1 MYQRKGEQQR
11 SQTWQIRS
19 ILWVQTVQIV
29 EAIADANVFDTGGQP
44 VYRLCTGKRFV
55 LYDTE
60 VGYGIRDKALRLIEG
75 LDRALPAYGGQHLT
89 DQKLILPFIGRL
101 GDALVVSSCLSAL
114 KQQYPRISVDIAAP
128 EEARQVFELM
138 PRTGELLSYPLT
150 VGLVEGYDY
159 YMSFEE
165 IEAIPR
171 GWNRSCADVFSACL
185 HTPRPT
191 APPLPAVPED
201 VKKLWALKP
210 TECPRI
216 AVHVGL
222 PGSLRSYPKDLLA
235 RLVGRLIDD
244 GVDVYLLGAG
254 SVVDRASIPDATKV
268 HNLCGRTRT
277 PGDLASVLEQMDAVV
292 TGDSFPLHLAG
303 ALCIPTIALFTA
315 TDAVIGSD
323 YPSVV
328 TIQSKAGCSPCHV
341 PTGACP
347 RGHSECVAHHEHSL
361 SPEALIE
368 RIDSLI
374 AVVGRL

>member
-1 MYQRKGEQQR
+1 MKRGAGVRQR
-11 SQTWQIRS
+11 SQTRQIRS
-19 ILWVQTVQIV
+19 IVWVQTVQIV

-44 VYRLCTGKRFV
+44 VYRLCAGNHFV

-60 VGYGIRDKALRLIEG
+60 VGHGIRDKALRLIEG
-75 LDRALPAYGGQHLT
+75 LDRALPVYGGGHLT
-89 DQKLILPFIGRL
+89 DQKLILPFIGRR
-101 GDALVVSSCLSAL
+101 GDALVVSSCLFAL
-114 KQQYPRISVDIAAP
+114 KQRYPRISIDIAAP
-128 EEARQVFELM
+128 EEAREVFELM

-150 VGLVEGYDY
+150 VGHVKGYDY

-191 APPLPAVPED
+191 APPLPAIPVD
-201 VKKLWALKP
+201 VKKLWALEP
-210 TECPRI
+210 TACPRI
-216 AVHVGL
+216 AIHVGL
-222 PGSLRSYPKDLLA
+222 PGSLRSYPTDLLA

-244 GVDVYLLGAG
+244 GVDVYLVGA
-254 SVVDRASIPDATKV
+254 SSAVDRASIPDTTKV
-268 HNLCGRTRT
+268 HDLCGRTRT
-277 PGDLASVLEQMDAVV
+277 PADLAAVLEQMDAVV

-303 ALCIPTIALFTA
+303 ALGVPTIAPFTA

-328 TIQSKAGCSPCHV
+328 TIQSEAGCSPCHV
-341 PTGACP
+341 PTGVCP
-347 RGHSECVAHHEHSL
+347 HGHNECVAHHEHSL

-368 RIDSLI
+368 RIDSLM
-374 AVVGRL
+374 AVVGRV